1 MTMEDTATVR
11 SVRHKAFDFRTSLRK
26 IARRSGDLISAGRTS
41 LRISSPPEFR
51 GEEGTWTPEHM
62 LIGAVEGCLMVT
74 FLSLAE
80 HKNIHILA
88 YESMA
93 NGRLEF
99 MDGGYRFTRIVI
111 SPLVV
116 AQHPAEEAQ
125 VLSALRDAE
134 KRCLVSN
141 SITAV
146 VEVNPVVK
154 IEDERPPC
162 PATDFVED

>member
-1 MTMEDTATVR
+1 MEDTATVR
-11 SVRHKAFDFRTSLRK
+11 NVRHRAFDFRTSLKK
-26 IARRSGDLISAGRTS
+26 IAPRSGDLVSNGRTS

-80 HKNIHILA
+80 HKNIHIFA

-99 MDGGYRFTRIVI
+99 MDGGYRFTSIVI

-116 AQHPAEEAQ
+116 ARHPAEETL
-125 VLSALRDAE
+125 VLTALRDAE

-146 VEVNPVVK
+146 VEVNPIVR
-154 IEDERPPC
+154 IEHDRLSGSGTE
-162 PATDFVED
+162 FVEV